1 MVLLFV
7 AVPCTINMERR
18 NKANVRIMG
27 QIEGLRDFI
36 EKAEL
41 PKLNMLVE
49 EDPAYFYNV
58 LPYAYVMGLTKKW
71 IEKFEN
77 IVLEPVEWYH
87 SDRTELLAD
96 SLSLMEAM
104 ERMESMGA
112 AQFSSNA
119 VIVPDRDGGD
129 LTGDTG
135 FSTRADGE
143 SGGFSGG
150 GHGGGGGGAW

>member
-1 MVLLFV
+1 
-7 AVPCTINMERR
+7 
-18 NKANVRIMG
+18 
-27 QIEGLRDFI
+27 
-36 EKAEL
+36 
-41 PKLNMLVE
+41 MLVE

-77 IVLEPVEWYH
+77 IVPEPVEWYH

-104 ERMESMGA
+104 ERMEHIEAVQSA
-112 AQFSSNA
+112 PKA
-119 VIVPDRDGGD
+119 VINRERDGGD